1 MLLNFDV
8 YEARNQTA
16 PPDYNKPPLAIALQE
31 QLGLKLEPRKASLPA
46 LVIES
51 IHRPTEN

>member
-16 PPDYNKPPLAIALQE
+16 PAGYEKPPLFAAIQE
-31 QLGLKLEPRKASLPA
+31 QLGLKLEAQKEQIPV

-51 IHRPTEN
+51 IQRPTEN